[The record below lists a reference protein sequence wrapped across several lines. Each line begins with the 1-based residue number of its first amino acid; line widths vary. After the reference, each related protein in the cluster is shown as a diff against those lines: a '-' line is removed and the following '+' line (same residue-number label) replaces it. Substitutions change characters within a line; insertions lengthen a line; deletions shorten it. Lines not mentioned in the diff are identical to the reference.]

1 MVSYLTRARGCIFFI
16 KDSRMKQKQTKYF
29 FPSSDKKLSK
39 KEFDLLKSH
48 WNKKDGWTK
57 K

>member
-1 MVSYLTRARGCIFFI
+1 MRGRGCIFFI